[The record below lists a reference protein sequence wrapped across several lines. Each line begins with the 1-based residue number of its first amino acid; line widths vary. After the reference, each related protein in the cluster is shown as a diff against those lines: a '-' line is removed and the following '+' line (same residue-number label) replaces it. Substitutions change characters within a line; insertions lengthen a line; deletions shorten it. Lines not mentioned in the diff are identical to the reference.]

1 MGKEELLVKEEEQEI
16 DLQELWQV
24 VLENKKTIAAITTAF
39 LIGAGAYILIV
50 SPTYQSASLL
60 RIKPQQSLGDSILS
74 SLPVGSDTQIK
85 QQMNTDAEIL
95 KSRTVVEPVIKQ
107 TEDPDED
114 GEYPSYENYI
124 KKNIV
129 TKPFKDT
136 SILEVDVMG
145 KSPEQ
150 AQQTNQLLV
159 NGFLK
164 RLADLSHKEQ
174 QTTREFLQQRVV
186 SAKSELDT
194 AESKLQDFQIANK
207 IYSTDDQM
215 KGLTDKLSL
224 IDKTK
229 AENQLDLETAKAA
242 LNSIN
247 GQLDSAGKSI
257 ADSPAIEQYKVQLAQ
272 LEETKAGYIG
282 KYTDEHPKMQEI
294 NQQIQQTKE
303 ALNQEIGNIVS
314 QNAPSSST
322 VQQGL
327 LADKFKNEA
336 AIAVAEGKNQAL
348 AQLDAQN
355 NTAIEALPEKE
366 RGYIRVKRDAD
377 VAQEIYIMLAKRLE
391 EAKVAEVMVPNE
403 VQVVDA
409 ATLPEKPVKP
419 RKVLIM
425 ALSLILGLLAGTGF
439 TVAKSLLNRRIK
451 TADDVEQYL
460 NLPVL
465 GMVPDAK
472 DIHDDSQGYVE
483 AWKDKIRRHLWKK

>member
-1 MGKEELLVKEEEQEI
+1 MLKEQEQEI
-16 DLQELWQV
+16 DLQEMWQIV
-24 VLENKKTIAAITTAF
+24 WINKKTIAVVTAAF
-39 LIGAGAYILIV
+39 LVGAGAYLLIV
-50 SPTYQSASLL
+50 PPTYQSTSLL
-60 RIKPQQSLGDSILS
+60 RIKPQQGLGDSILDN
-74 SLPVGSDTQIK
+74 LPIGTESDVK
-85 QQMNTDAEIL
+85 QKMNTDAEIL
-95 KSRTVVEPVIKQ
+95 KSRTVVEPIIKQ
-107 TEDPDED
+107 MEEPDDD
-114 GEYPSYENYI
+114 GEYPLYEDYV
-124 KKNIV
+124 KKHIV

-136 SILEVDVMG
+136 EILQVDVTG
-145 KSPEQ
+145 RSPEQ

-164 RLADLSHKEQ
+164 RLTDMAHMEQ
-174 QTTREFLQQRVV
+174 KMTREFLQQRVV
-186 SAKSELDT
+186 SAKSELDE
-194 AESKLQDFQIANK
+194 AETKLQDFQIANK

-247 GQLDSAGKSI
+247 GQLSSAGQSI
-257 ADSPAIEQYKVQLAQ
+257 ADSPAIQQYKVQLAQ
-272 LEETKAGYIG
+272 LEETKAGYTG

-294 NQQIQQTKE
+294 NSQIKQTRE

-314 QNAPSSST
+314 QNAPSSSI

-336 AIAVAEGKNQAL
+336 AIAVAEGKNKAL

-355 NTAIEALPEKE
+355 NTAISALPEKE

-391 EAKVAEVMVPNE
+391 ESKVAEVMVPNE
-403 VQVVDA
+403 VQVVDT

-419 RKVLIM
+419 RK
-425 ALSLILGLLAGTGF
+425 ALTLALAFILGILCGSGF
-439 TVAKSLLNRRIK
+439 TIARSMLNRKIN

-460 NLPVL
+460 QLPVL
-465 GMVPDAK
+465 GMIPDANSISK
-472 DIHDDSQGYVE
+472 EHQHRGRN
-483 AWKDKIRRHLWKK
+483 IREWMERIRQTIWKK